1 MLYSRQTIEKKKE
14 KFITIFYLFETEKN
28 NELLIL
34 DVKSCLVDYNHYP
47 EENMSFYVEK
57 ENQHK

>member
-1 MLYSRQTIEKKKE
+1 MLFSRQTIEKK
-14 KFITIFYLFETEKN
+14 KFITIFYLFEAEKN

-34 DVKSCLVDYNHYP
+34 DVKSCLVDYNHSP
-47 EENMSFYVEK
+47 EESMTFYIEK